1 MAHGADKPP
10 YAAEFRTSTFPFAA
24 LVDDR
29 PHAKGLGTMAE
40 PREAVRNYIRCC
52 EHLLACPALEQPLT
66 DEECEIIL
74 YYLREIENKMCRE
87 YRDRNKTGRRESSP
101 G

>member
-1 MAHGADKPP
+1 MACGGDRSSDAGG
-10 YAAEFRTSTFPFAA
+10 FRTSTFPFAA
-24 LVDDR
+24 LVDNC
-29 PHAKGLGTMAE
+29 PHVKRLGTMAE

-87 YRDRNKTGRRESSP
+87 YRERNNTGRRESSP